1 MEISLKPI
9 GTVVNNV
16 NKTSKKV
23 DWSQVIS
30 TLEINPELV
39 EGLEGI
45 EEFQRI
51 MVIFW
56 FHLAEETCLKV
67 HPRGDP
73 SKPLRGVFST
83 RAPVRPNRIGVTVVE
98 LLYRER
104 NRLVVKG
111 LDAYNGTPILDIKPY
126 FPEDESDER
135 PSWVKGG

>member
-1 MEISLKPI
+1 MEITLKPI
-9 GTVVNNV
+9 GKVVNAV
-16 NKTSKKV
+16 EKSSEKV
-23 DWSQVIS
+23 DWSQVVSI
-30 TLEINPELV
+30 LEVNPELE

-45 EEFQRI
+45 EEFNRI

-67 HPRGDP
+67 HPRGDK

-83 RAPVRPNRIGVTVVE
+83 RAPVRPNHIGVTVVE
-98 LLYRER
+98 LLRREG

-126 FPEDESDER
+126 FPEGEGDER
-135 PSWVKGG
+135 PPWVKGG